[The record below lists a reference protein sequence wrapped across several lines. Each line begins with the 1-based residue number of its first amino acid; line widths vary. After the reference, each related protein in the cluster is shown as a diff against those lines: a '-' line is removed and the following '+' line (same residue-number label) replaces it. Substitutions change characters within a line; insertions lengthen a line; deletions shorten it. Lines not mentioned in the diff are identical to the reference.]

1 MPDGQDDS
9 DVRNR
14 ASSTAFSRRGEHHQ
28 GGDSPQIHQLAG
40 LDAEVPIQT
49 ELDAALSAAAAPQ
62 TEPEDGWYD
71 RPSSMPDGLRRTGAG
86 RNVVAQSVSGQN
98 AVGRFALGQVAL
110 SRIGRD
116 RFRRLPGGGGSLQ
129 LLVAPGAKAGHFQ
142 IASSAEIRVAAKTEA
157 VRQQAEHLADDRAW
171 LGA

>member
-1 MPDGQDDS
+1 M
-9 DVRNR
+9 RNR
-14 ASSTAFSRRGEHHQ
+14 ASSTASFRKGERHQ

-49 ELDAALSAAAAPQ
+49 ELDAARSAAAAPQ

-71 RPSSMPDGLRRTGAG
+71 RPSSMRGGQCRI
-86 RNVVAQSVSGQN
+86 VAAENLVARS
-98 AVGRFALGQVAL
+98 AVGRSAVDQIAM
-110 SRIGRD
+110 SRNERG

-129 LLVAPGAKAGHFQ
+129 LLVAWGAKAGHFQ
-142 IASSAEIRVAAKTEA
+142 IASSAEIRAGEKTEA
-157 VRQQAEHLADDRAW
+157 VRQQAEHLADDPGW